1 MQIETGGEG
10 GEAIGG
16 SEALAPLRELAA
28 LRKRWMR
35 TDDDAE
41 RADIWGRM
49 LRISADQVYTIGIVA
64 GVDQIIAVADT
75 LNNVP
80 KRGVY
85 NYEPGAYFGI
95 YHPDGF
101 WFDCGAS
108 ALAGKHG

>member
-1 MQIETGGEG
+1 MSVDSPSVPSAASPAP
-10 GEAIGG
+10 EA
-16 SEALAPLRELAA
+16 EAPPDREVSLPSMLLLAL
-28 LRKRWMR
+28 
-35 TDDDAE
+35 
-41 RADIWGRM
+41 
-49 LRISADQVYTIGIVA
+49 VVGIVA
-64 GVDQIIAVADT
+64 GVDQIVAVADT

-80 KRGVY
+80 ERGVY